1 MFPDEKAF
9 FKQLEAKKFALESL
23 IISAKSSANAVE
35 LDQAKIGRLS
45 RMDAIQRQAM
55 AIETERRRKLD
66 LRRVEAAIERLKS
79 GDFGYCIACDE
90 KIPIKR
96 LKFDPAC
103 TTCIKCAK

>member
-9 FKQLEAKKFALESL
+9 FKQLEAKKLALESL

-45 RMDAIQRQAM
+45 RMDAIQRQAR
-55 AIETERRRKLD
+55 AIETEGRRKLD

-79 GDFGYCIACDE
+79 GNFGYCIACDE
-90 KIPIKR
+90 KIPRKR

-103 TTCIKCAK
+103 TTCINCAK